1 MSFITISC
9 TCISKPANNKRYFL
23 MQLIASV
30 VRMKIDLYISL
41 KKEYPQLFV
50 RHTYFNL

>member
-1 MSFITISC
+1 
-9 TCISKPANNKRYFL
+9 

-50 RHTYFNL
+50 RHTYFMKCVKCEGIYQILRETR